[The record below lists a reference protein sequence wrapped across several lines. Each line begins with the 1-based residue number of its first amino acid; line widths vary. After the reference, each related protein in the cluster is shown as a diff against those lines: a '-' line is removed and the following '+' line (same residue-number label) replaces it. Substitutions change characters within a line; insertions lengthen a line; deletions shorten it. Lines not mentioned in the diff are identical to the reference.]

1 MQWFFLSLSKMRML
15 WKSSDG
21 HPICNQERLQEFF
34 RVFAGTLHNLHTP
47 KQSGFPICRKC
58 ATLLGKVIQRRVHD
72 SASDPN
78 ADHTANKK
86 ETSTAYSWPGVLQDC
101 KNVKWD
107 RGNQQVLGTTGGS
120 LSANWT
126 FHRLIGL
133 RSTKTVL
140 ENVFVDILC
149 DMRTCPITHL
159 QLQQIWRRESP
170 YVHIKISPK
179 LCEKIR
185 NTNFAQLLHPQQH
198 KSVVHLPYQQNS
210 HCSPTPSP
218 HIRFLSF
225 LVEPGFRSKV
235 ATPTE
240 VRNGFYQETSC

>member
-1 MQWFFLSLSKMRML
+1 MRML

-21 HPICNQERLQEFF
+21 RPICNQERLQEFF
-34 RVFAGTLHNLHTP
+34 RVLAGTLHNLHTP

-86 ETSTAYSWPGVLQDC
+86 ETSAAYSWPGVLQDC

-107 RGNQQVLGTTGGS
+107 RGNQQVLGTTGEIPITKHG
-120 LSANWT
+120 L
-126 FHRLIGL
+126 RLPCISSKPKLDIQPVDRGPL
-133 RSTKTVL
+133 KAVRSTKTVL

-159 QLQQIWRRESP
+159 PDHFPQLQQTREP
-170 YVHIKISPK
+170 MEEGIA
-179 LCEKIR
+179 LCAHQ
-185 NTNFAQLLHPQQH
+185 N
-198 KSVVHLPYQQNS
+198 LP
-210 HCSPTPSP
+210 
-218 HIRFLSF
+218 
-225 LVEPGFRSKV
+225 
-235 ATPTE
+235 
-240 VRNGFYQETSC
+240 